1 MSRVFARGR
10 AQIEAN
16 LTPMIDMTFLLIV
29 FFVLVSRISE
39 VENVKMELPEPEHP
53 ATVPP
58 PDEGRLVLNVLP
70 GEAGG
75 IEGYRVGAAQ
85 FAATAEGL
93 VSLERHLSGL
103 FRANPDLGI
112 NLRADRATAYD
123 QVAPALEAIAGAAR
137 SSDRPEATRVNLVV
151 LADERRRPER

>member
-1 MSRVFARGR
+1 MSVVHERGNAR
-10 AQIEAN
+10 IEAN

-39 VENVKMELPEPEHP
+39 VENVKMDLPEPEHP

-75 IEGYRVGAAQ
+75 IEGYKVGAAQ
-85 FAATAEGL
+85 FAPTAEGL
-93 VSLERHLSGL
+93 ASLERHLSGL
-103 FRANPDLGI
+103 FRASPDLDV
-112 NLRADRATAYD
+112 NLRADRATAYSE
-123 QVAPALEAIAGAAR
+123 VVPALEAIAGAAR
-137 SSDRPEATRVNLVV
+137 TSDRPEATRVNLVV
-151 LADERRRPER
+151 IADERRSEAR